1 MEVVFLSLYRFFNS
15 RRFLFLAFVVLVFL
29 AGLYYASNIHLEEDI
44 SKSMPGEN
52 DQIALVINNS
62 KLTNK
67 LIIPVFLR
75 DTTAEPDPEKL
86 VAFANQLTDSLRG
99 PDFSSFLASSSFSVS
114 DTTVENM
121 MALFYDNMPLF
132 LTEDDYLKL
141 DSLLLPSTIDRSLQ
155 KNIRTLTS
163 PTGFALKKY
172 ILQDPLGISG
182 LALSKLRQ
190 FQIEEGYDI
199 LNGYIFT
206 RDRKMLLIITDPSNP
221 PSETRENAIFFK
233 KLDKLLNDLSN
244 GENSPIKAVYY
255 GASAVAVGNADQIKK
270 DITLTVT
277 ISIIII
283 LLFVGWFFRKA
294 SIPFISF
301 LPAAFGGIGALA
313 FIYLLQGSMST
324 IALGIG
330 SVLLGI
336 IVDYA
341 LYFYSLYKTKG
352 SIESVI
358 SDLTVSIIMCSLT
371 SAIAFFSLLFV
382 KSEVLRDL
390 GLFAGLSILGSAL
403 FSLVILPH
411 LVKLKKKP
419 AEKEIAN
426 LVDRMASYSYESNR
440 MLIAVILIITVF
452 FFFSRKAGF
461 ETDMYSIN
469 YLSPKMKAAEKDLN
483 KVSDLTLKSVYVVST
498 GKNLDQALAV
508 NSRVKEKLDS
518 LKGSHIVSKF
528 SNAGTILISDSIQ
541 RERIQRWKNYWT
553 TEKRTTV
560 EKLLTVTG
568 AKYGFNKE
576 AFLPFHQFITSDFN
590 ALDISRFNPVRN
602 LFLNDMI
609 TEMPGLTMVISI
621 VKMKN
626 DNRHQVYTHFS
637 GLKNTIVIDR
647 QEIASGFVDHVRH
660 DFDLLVKLCLIF
672 VTLTLVLS
680 FGRLETGLIAAVPM
694 FLSWLWTL
702 GFMGVFDI
710 KFNIINIIVS
720 TFVFGLGVDY
730 CILMM
735 RGLLLEYRSGRREMT
750 SYRTSIFL
758 SGFTTIVGV
767 GVLILARHPS
777 LHSIA
782 LISVVGLISVVSIS
796 YSVEPLLF
804 NYLVSKNKTRRIMPV
819 TLMDI
824 LTTIIV
830 FGIFVAGSLVLNVV
844 LLLVIIMPIPDANK
858 KYFMHQAMAFS
869 SRLPVYAML
878 HIRKTII
885 NESGED
891 FKRPAL
897 IISNHQS
904 HIDLLLLLM
913 LNPRI
918 IVITTKWV
926 WNNPIY
932 ALVIRY
938 LEFYPTLT
946 GYEKITEKLRSSV
959 KQGYS
964 VLVFPEGSRSADSGI
979 SRFHKG
985 AFVMAHNLGLDIVP
999 VFIHGA
1005 GDCMTK
1011 GENHLRGGSVTVKI
1025 YPRITPGDPLYGMD
1039 YNEQAKNMLSY
1050 YRQEWKRLREELE
1063 TPEYFSRKLIRNYI
1077 YKGPLLEWYT
1087 RIKLR
1092 LENNYNVYDKYI
1104 PRKAKVVDIGCGY
1117 GYLVYLLSFIS
1128 RDRQILGI
1136 DYDAEKI
1143 ELANHC
1149 ISKHDQVTFE
1159 TADASSYAFNN
1170 SDVFILND
1178 VLHYMPEDRQKELL
1192 KRCISSLNEGGIIM
1206 IRDADKDLEKRHFGT
1221 RYTEF
1226 FSTHSGFNKAKD
1238 NRLYFFSGSK
1248 IREIARENELQIEV
1262 VDNTKLT
1269 SNILYVLRKEN
1280 STGG

>member
-1 MEVVFLSLYRFFNS
+1 MEVILLALYRFFNS
-15 RRFLFLAFVVLVFL
+15 RRFLFFAFVGLVVLI
-29 AGLYYASNIHLEEDI
+29 ALYFASKITLEEDI
-44 SKSMPGEN
+44 SKSMPGDN

-75 DTTAEPDPEKL
+75 DTLAEPDPDKL
-86 VAFANQLTDSLRG
+86 IAFANQLTDSLRG
-99 PDFSSFLASSSFSVS
+99 PGFSSFLASSAFSVS
-114 DTTVENM
+114 DTAVENM
-121 MALFYDNMPLF
+121 MALFYDNIPLF
-132 LTEDDYLKL
+132 LTEEDYIKM
-141 DSLLLPSTIDRSLQ
+141 DSLLLPSTIDRTLQ

-172 ILQDPLGISG
+172 ILQDPLGIGG

-206 RDRKMLLIITDPSNP
+206 RDRKTLLIITDPANP
-221 PSETRENAIFFK
+221 PSETRENALFFR
-233 KLDKLLNDLSN
+233 KLDRLLVDLSA
-244 GENSPIKAVYY
+244 GENSQVSAEYY
-255 GASAVAVGNADQIKK
+255 GASAVAVGNAEQIKK
-270 DITLTVT
+270 DIALTVSM
-277 ISIIII
+277 SIIII
-283 LLFVGWFFRKA
+283 LIFTGWFFRRA

-301 LPAAFGGIGALA
+301 LPAVFGGTGALA
-313 FIYLLQGSMST
+313 IIFLLKGSMST

-341 LYFYSLYKTKG
+341 LYFYSLYKAKG

-358 SDLTVSIIMCSLT
+358 RDLTVSIIMCSFT
-371 SAIAFFSLLFV
+371 SAIAFFSLMFV

-411 LVKLKKKP
+411 LVKLKKKQG
-419 AEKEIAN
+419 ENERAN
-426 LVDRMASYSYESNR
+426 PVIRMASYPYESSR
-440 MLIAVILIITVF
+440 MLIAVILILTGF
-452 FFFSRKAGF
+452 FYFSPKAAF
-461 ETDMYSIN
+461 ETDMYAIN
-469 YLSPKMKAAEKDLN
+469 YLSPKMKSAEKHLNSINDL
-483 KVSDLTLKSVYVVST
+483 SLKSVYVVST
-498 GKNLDQALAV
+498 GKNLDQALVANARV
-508 NSRVKEKLDS
+508 NEKLDS
-518 LKGSHIVSKF
+518 LKKLHIVSKF
-528 SNAGTILISDSIQ
+528 STAGTILISDSIQ
-541 RERIQRWKNYWT
+541 RERIERWKNYWT
-553 TEKRTTV
+553 VGRRSEI
-560 EKLLTVTG
+560 EGILTKTG

-576 AFLPFHQFITSDFN
+576 AFLPFHQYVVSDFHT
-590 ALDISRFNPVRN
+590 LDVSRFSPVRN

-609 TEMPGLTMVISI
+609 TEMPGFTMVISI

-626 DNRHQVYTHFS
+626 ENRHQVYTGFS
-637 GLKNTIVIDR
+637 GQKNTIVIDR
-647 QEIASGFVDHVRH
+647 QEITTALVEDVRY

-672 VTLTLVLS
+672 VTLALILT
-680 FGRLETGLIAAVPM
+680 FGRLETGLIAALPM
-694 FLSWLWTL
+694 FVSWLWTL

-720 TFVFGLGVDY
+720 TFIFGLGVDY
-730 CILMM
+730 SILMM
-735 RGLLLEYRSGRREMT
+735 RGLLLEYRFGRREMT

-758 SGFTTIVGV
+758 SGFTTIVGT

-782 LISVVGLISVVSIS
+782 VISVVGMLSVVLLS
-796 YSVEPLLF
+796 YSIEPLLF
-804 NYLVSKNKTRRIMPV
+804 NYLVSKNKTRRVLPV

-824 LTTIIV
+824 LTTILV
-830 FGIFVAGSLVLNVV
+830 FGIFVGGSLVLNVV
-844 LLLVIIMPIPDANK
+844 LLLVIIMPVASPKK
-858 KYFMHQAMAFS
+858 KYFMHQAMAFCCK
-869 SRLPVYAML
+869 LPVYAMV
-878 HIRKTII
+878 HIRKTVI
-885 NESGED
+885 NSEGED
-891 FKRPAL
+891 FKKPAL

-938 LEFYPTLT
+938 LDFYPTMN
-946 GYEKITEKLRSSV
+946 GYEKNTEKLRSSV
-959 KQGYS
+959 GKGYS
-964 VLVFPEGSRSADSGI
+964 VLVFPEGSRSADMSI

-985 AFVMAHNLGLDIVP
+985 AFVMARNLGLDILP

-1011 GENHLRGGSVTVKI
+1011 GENHLRGGVVTVKI
-1025 YPRITPGDPLYGMD
+1025 YPRIAPDNPLYGND
-1039 YNEQAKNMLSY
+1039 YHELTKNMLAF
-1050 YRQEWKRLREELE
+1050 YRQEWERIREELE
-1063 TPEYFSRKLIRNYI
+1063 TPGYFSRKLVRNYI

-1087 RIKLR
+1087 RIKVR
-1092 LENNYNVYDKYI
+1092 LEDNYTIYDNYI
-1104 PRKAKVVDIGCGY
+1104 PRAAKIVDIGCGY
-1117 GYLVYLLSFIS
+1117 GYLAYMLSFIS

-1149 ISKHDQVTFE
+1149 ISKSERVTFVA
-1159 TADASSYAFNN
+1159 ADATSYAFEN
-1170 SDVFILND
+1170 SDVFIMND
-1178 VLHYMPEDRQKELL
+1178 MLHYMPEDRQKELL
-1192 KRCISSLNEGGIIM
+1192 MRCISNLNAGGMIM
-1206 IRDADKDLEKRHFGT
+1206 IRDADKDLGKRHLGT

-1226 FSTHSGFNKAKD
+1226 FSTRSGFNKAKD
-1238 NRLYFFSGSK
+1238 NRLYFFSGNR
-1248 IREIARENELQIEV
+1248 IREIAGENGLHLEI
-1262 VDNTKLT
+1262 VDSTTLT
-1269 SNILYVLRKEN
+1269 SNILYVLRKEK
-1280 STGG
+1280 TVHG